1 MVVEGLGV
9 VVVVVVGLGVVV
21 VVVVALG
28 VAVVGAA
35 NQQLEYV
42 EKVK

>member
-1 MVVEGLGV
+1 M
-9 VVVVVVGLGVVV
+9 VVVVGLGVVV